1 MKKRNIP
8 IILGTF
14 LLTAGAFFAL
24 ALAWSHKKV
33 ENPTDLINISEL
45 SEGFMEDYFGEIAKY
60 QTNEDKENML
70 IAIAN
75 DKIQNTYGAKKII
88 ETPNNQYILLYNSEE
103 EKSLALEKLK
113 ENSNILSIEENE
125 TYTTEEVNYNSWGI
139 EKMSLD
145 YAINSA
151 NSNIE
156 NIEEVTAAIIDTGCD
171 ITLFNKYYGGKI
183 AEFYDVLEQSTTT
196 MVDENGHGTHIAGT
210 IAEGTPDNVKI
221 LPIKVSKTGSMY
233 STDIIAAINYITYKN
248 KAQVINMSFGN
259 YSYTEA
265 IDQAIE
271 SAKKKNIISVAAA
284 GNDNTAKKHYPS
296 ALENTISIAS
306 VDSNLDKSTFS
317 NYGAEITFTA
327 PGTNIKSIMGKDA
340 SISKRNGNNDDDDH
354 EIISG
359 TSMATPHAVS
369 AVAILKG
376 YNKNLTFE
384 NIIDILK
391 DNAQDLGE
399 QGWDQYFGNGLI
411 SFENVEFCDGT
422 YCDELGVY
430 KDLNKSIASID
441 TTNLSLTQYNYY
453 SITNLMGSKV
463 TVNYTDNTSEE
474 ITIGELPNVEVLNY
488 DPTATGNQT
497 VTIKMGSLTT
507 NIQTTTL
514 ISTILGGILAV
525 ASGRPDAGIAIMI
538 GSQGSAMGQFLTY
551 RQTEESSADRI
562 AVDVMKKLGYSMQG
576 FTNVMQ
582 NLRRLERL
590 NDESDAGYLRT
601 HPMTQNRMRDL
612 DRFTNN
618 APTVKHDLSFDR
630 VKAKLI
636 GFMEKPADVLAYYRG
651 KSFADRYAKAI
662 AFYQKHE
669 IDKSFKLL
677 DELIKESPYDPYLY
691 EMKGQFSFETGF
703 VDQAIKNYEQANRLK
718 PNQPLIELALAQ
730 AYLEK
735 NNKQLAEKALPI
747 LIQATL
753 DEPDL
758 ALGWRLMATAYNKL
772 GKNLH
777 ADYAM
782 VEYERASDK
791 LSAAQKRAKKLLDK
805 FDEDSLYHQRLQDI
819 ITLKDDKD

>member
-1 MKKRNIP
+1 MRIFQVVFLCLVLF
-8 IILGTF
+8 LGAPANAVSVIRDTEIEEIVTGWLKSIF
-14 LLTAGAFFAL
+14 RAVNLPP
-24 ALAWSHKKV
+24 
-33 ENPTDLINISEL
+33 ENAEVVLINDPTINAFVA
-45 SEGFMEDYFGEIAKY
+45 GG
-60 QTNEDKENML
+60 QTIFVHTGLFTNATSIDDVMFVL
-70 IAIAN
+70 AH
-75 DKIQNTYGAKKII
+75 
-88 ETPNNQYILLYNSEE
+88 ETGHIVGGHITRGITE
-103 EKSLALEKLK
+103 LEK
-113 ENSNILSIEENE
+113 
-125 TYTTEEVNYNSWGI
+125 
-139 EKMSLD
+139 
-145 YAINSA
+145 
-151 NSNIE
+151 
-156 NIEEVTAAIIDTGCD
+156 
-171 ITLFNKYYGGKI
+171 
-183 AEFYDVLEQSTTT
+183 
-196 MVDENGHGTHIAGT
+196 
-210 IAEGTPDNVKI
+210 
-221 LPIKVSKTGSMY
+221 
-233 STDIIAAINYITYKN
+233 
-248 KAQVINMSFGN
+248 
-259 YSYTEA
+259 
-265 IDQAIE
+265 
-271 SAKKKNIISVAAA
+271 AK
-284 GNDNTAKKHYPS
+284 
-296 ALENTISIAS
+296 
-306 VDSNLDKSTFS
+306 
-317 NYGAEITFTA
+317 
-327 PGTNIKSIMGKDA
+327 
-340 SISKRNGNNDDDDH
+340 
-354 EIISG
+354 
-359 TSMATPHAVS
+359 
-369 AVAILKG
+369 
-376 YNKNLTFE
+376 
-384 NIIDILK
+384 
-391 DNAQDLGE
+391 
-399 QGWDQYFGNGLI
+399 
-411 SFENVEFCDGT
+411 
-422 YCDELGVY
+422 
-430 KDLNKSIASID
+430 
-441 TTNLSLTQYNYY
+441 
-453 SITNLMGSKV
+453 
-463 TVNYTDNTSEE
+463 
-474 ITIGELPNVEVLNY
+474 
-488 DPTATGNQT
+488 
-497 VTIKMGSLTT
+497 
-507 NIQTTTL
+507 TTTL